1 MGDVLIAPPQGG
13 PAMTSNTGG
22 TKAPEHGDDDGEEKS
37 SRERSNDFV
46 NNGVDAAVE
55 LFGGVADAFGS
66 AVRKAGD
73 EVDKDNVGRFGLKN
87 GLLRG
92 MVEGTAHF
100 LDKLPD
106 VIRDTYDVLTAA
118 HDQTQPAKARTPR

>member
-13 PAMTSNTGG
+13 PAMTSNT
-22 TKAPEHGDDDGEEKS
+22 
-37 SRERSNDFV
+37 ERSNDFV

-106 VIRDTYDVLTAA
+106 VIRNTYDVLTSS
-118 HDQTQPAKARTPR
+118 DDEKKPAKARKPR